1 MSVPRR
7 WRKTAETVSFFCAK
21 VLPAAAYN
29 RARFGVYCMQEVV
42 IMNKINQAI
51 GCEVSD
57 CMYNCD
63 GKNCTLDR
71 ITVGNTCDCD
81 AEKCTCCENYRCK

>member
-1 MSVPRR
+1 
-7 WRKTAETVSFFCAK
+7 
-21 VLPAAAYN
+21 
-29 RARFGVYCMQEVV
+29 
-42 IMNKINQAI
+42 MNKINQAI

-81 AEKCTCCENYRCK
+81 AEKCTCCENYRCKYGKERRPIAIGLRSFRAISFLCDLLFR